1 MKVDD
6 VIKKITPV
14 VMCEKCTSGH
24 HCDSGFQFTGTKTGV
39 GARWPAL

>member
-14 VMCEKCTSGH
+14 VMCEKCTLLQDIIVTLVS
-24 HCDSGFQFTGTKTGV
+24 SS
-39 GARWPAL
+39 